1 MKKIRKIMLM
11 QPNCALLG
19 KRTWEMIPYGLGLL
33 KAVLGGRYEIDLFDP
48 NFANLGEDAIRTR
61 LKGFE
66 PDVVGLTSFSTEYVQ
81 EIAYHTALIKSELP
95 DTLVVLG
102 GTFPTVLVSKALEDP
117 NADYCVMGEGEYRF
131 PALLDAVASGADVS
145 LLDGV
150 AFRINGNVVINPS
163 RGFIQDLD
171 SVPMPDFGDLDL
183 LQYGRFAFKYAHT
196 LIPKQY
202 PFAFTISSRGCPF
215 DCIFCAARTVSGTKV
230 RMRSAANVLREIDDL
245 VRGKG
250 IREIIFLDDHFL
262 HSKKRI
268 VEIMS
273 GIMERNYG
281 ITWKPANVAVFSLTR
296 ELMEMMKK
304 SGCYQLTL
312 SLESGCQ
319 EVLTNIIRKPVSLKR
334 AMEVV
339 AQAKEIGFEL
349 ISNFVI
355 GFPGE
360 TWDQIRETIA
370 FAEKLDID
378 LVNFHIATPLPK
390 TRLMEICIQEGFVKS
405 ENESL
410 MGYTK
415 GVIFTDEFSGV
426 DLQILRAYEWDR
438 INFKT
443 PGKIARIAMIEGVT
457 CEEVA
462 QWRKRTRKHLGTTTD
477 WNKEI

>member
-19 KRTWEMIPYGLGLL
+19 KRSWEMIPYGLGLL
-33 KAVLGGRYEIDLFDP
+33 KAVLGERYEIDLFDP
-48 NFANLGEDAIRTR
+48 NFANLGEAAIRAR
-61 LKGFE
+61 LRE
-66 PDVVGLTSFSTEYVQ
+66 LQPEVVGLTSYSTEYVQ
-81 EIAYHTALIKSELP
+81 EIAYHTRLIKSELP
-95 DTLVVLG
+95 GATVVLG
-102 GTFPTVLVSKALEDP
+102 GTFPTVLVSKAMEDP
-117 NADYCVMGEGEYRF
+117 NVDYCVMGEGEYRF
-131 PALLDAVASGADVS
+131 PALLEALASGADAT

-150 AFRINGNVVINPS
+150 ACRINGNVVINPPK
-163 RGFIQDLD
+163 GFIQDLD
-171 SVPMPDFGDLDL
+171 EVPMPDYGELDL
-183 LQYGRFAFKYAHT
+183 GQYGRFAFKYAHV

-202 PFAFTISSRGCPF
+202 PFALTISSRGCPF
-215 DCIFCAARTVSGTKV
+215 DCIFCAARTVSGAKV
-230 RMRSAANVLREIDDL
+230 RMRSAANVLRELDYL
-245 VRGKG
+245 VGEKG
-250 IREIIFLDDHFL
+250 IREVIYLDDHFL
-262 HSKKRI
+262 HSRKRV

-273 GIMERNYG
+273 GIIDRNYG

-296 ELMEMMKK
+296 EVMEMMRK

-319 EVLTNIIRKPVSLKR
+319 EVLDNIIRKPVNLKR

-349 ISNFVI
+349 VSNFII

-405 ENESL
+405 GEEIG

-443 PGKIARIAMIEGVT
+443 PEKIARIAMMEGVT
-457 CEEVA
+457 FEEVA
-462 QWRKRTRKHLGTTTD
+462 QWRKRTRKSLGMTADLKNTT
-477 WNKEI
+477 